1 MQSYAAVEMKRMWRI
16 IPAPALLVMA
26 ASLSGGACAMASP
39 SGQSTPCHIV
49 DGDKLPGDSGG
60 AAALCSAIE
69 RAAAAKA
76 PGVTYTVEIK
86 VLSPSRLAATVT
98 ADGRKLPE
106 QNFATTDR
114 DLNGGSFD
122 RFAAALAD
130 QLAKAD

>member
-1 MQSYAAVEMKRMWRI
+1 MKRMWRI

-39 SGQSTPCHIV
+39 SGQSTPCRVV
-49 DGDKLPGDSGG
+49 DGDKLPEGSGG

-76 PGVTYTVEIK
+76 PGAAYTVEVK
-86 VLSPSRLAATVT
+86 VLSPSRLAATLT
-98 ADGRKLPE
+98 SGGRKLPE
-106 QNFATTDR
+106 QNFATMDR
-114 DLNGGSFD
+114 ELNGGSFE

-130 QLAKAD
+130 QLAKAY